1 MFVVLFGVGVASMVN
16 NLGADFFRVMSSI
29 VSMVSS
35 AGFPGLEIDRG
46 NAWRPA

>member
-16 NLGADFFRVMSSI
+16 GMGAEFFRVMSSI

-35 AGFPGLEIDRG
+35 TGFPGLENERG
-46 NAWRPA
+46 ILLHPA